1 MDYTVISLSKKIKML
16 VEVIKE
22 EEIEIG
28 NKALRKKRK
37 RTLFEL
43 CRIFFFCGNN
53 SEMTEF

>member
-1 MDYTVISLSKKIKML
+1 MDYTVILLSKKIKML

-28 NKALRKKRK
+28 NKAFRKKVRE
-37 RTLFEL
+37 RFSNFVESS
-43 CRIFFFCGNN
+43 FFCGNN

>member
-28 NKALRKKRK
+28 NKALRKKVRE
-37 RTLFEL
+37 RFSNFVESS
-43 CRIFFFCGNN
+43 FFV
-53 SEMTEF
+53 ETIQK